1 MEIHKLVFQ
10 LVKDEMLKRE
20 RKKERKVERNP
31 VDRILQLRATTEI
44 PVSQLI
50 STNMTEEKRKQT
62 TAFIISHFCFS
73 TAVTCAK
80 LEPVRQ
86 FLLWNAFHGL
96 KCNLLQLMKI
106 RSA

>member
-44 PVSQLI
+44 PY
-50 STNMTEEKRKQT
+50 
-62 TAFIISHFCFS
+62 
-73 TAVTCAK
+73 
-80 LEPVRQ
+80 
-86 FLLWNAFHGL
+86 
-96 KCNLLQLMKI
+96 
-106 RSA
+106 RS